1 MDIENI
7 CALIFGFFVAILL
20 LDFNT
25 LEKTVSKQ
33 KDNFNRDYDQLKNVE
48 DFSTTNQKTYASDVA
63 TV

>member
-33 KDNFNRDYDQLKNVE
+33 EDNFNQNDQFSQQLTKKLMQVILLKV
-48 DFSTTNQKTYASDVA
+48 S
-63 TV
+63 

>member
-7 CALIFGFFVAILL
+7 SALIFGFFVAILL

-33 KDNFNRDYDQLKNVE
+33 EDNFNQNYDQL
-48 DFSTTNQKTYASDVA
+48 
-63 TV
+63 